1 MNAGHIFKTNSFGWY
16 VNDLQI
22 KRVIE
27 IEKQSGVL
35 TNRIPVLRAE
45 KGWTQKQL
53 ADLLGVTR
61 QTVISIEKNKYKPSL
76 LMGFRAS
83 FLFHQGPEARFLLSN

>member
-1 MNAGHIFKTNSFGWY
+1 LYSIY

-76 LMGFRAS
+76 LMGFRIAA
-83 FLFHQGPEARFLLSN
+83 LFEKDINEVFQYQLEEDDR